1 MNSSLPFQTDTRHP
15 PAAGAR
21 PALPADPAAIYGDL
35 FTAVQRSGVF
45 SDQKTFVDC
54 VPKTEPA
61 QIVEQYHHARLAP
74 GFNLGA
80 FIHEHFLVPQAVSVV
95 ATIAESVEHHL
106 AHSWDLLRREP
117 DMPVIGSSL
126 LPLSHPYVIP
136 GGRFREVYYWDS
148 YFTLLGLR
156 EHAREDLV
164 RSITDNLA
172 DLLHRYGLIPNG
184 NRTYY
189 LTRSQ
194 PPVLSLMVEFVMHH
208 DGPSALERYLPAL
221 QAELDYWNDV
231 TASTQHVVALPGG
244 GTLQRY
250 YDQSDCP
257 RWEAF
262 SQDEHLSRVSP
273 QAPGELYRN
282 LRSGGE
288 SGWDFSSRWFMG
300 GETLG
305 HIRTTEFVP
314 VDLNCFLLHLER
326 TLSKALAAAGRTADA
341 ERMAEA
347 ATRREQLIQRHCWS
361 DAHGFFFDHHLPT
374 GQCSPHYTM
383 AAVVPLFIRCATQ
396 AQADAVAAILRE
408 RFLQAGGLQT
418 TLTRSGEQWD
428 APNGWA
434 PLQWM
439 AVTGLVNYGH
449 NDLAAEIAQRW
460 INLNVGVFARTGRLM
475 EKYNVVDLSLP
486 AGGGEYPTQDG
497 FAWTNAVL
505 LKLLKSYPLV
515 KAEAEPP
522 GPGLSCRC
530 ETGVVVRPEQ

>member
-1 MNSSLPFQTDTRHP
+1 MTSTP
-15 PAAGAR
+15 PALCPSFEGGC
-21 PALPADPAAIYGDL
+21 PILPPDPAAVYGDL
-35 FTAVQRSGVF
+35 FLAVQRGGVF

-54 VPKTEPA
+54 VPKQEPA
-61 QIVEQYHHARLAP
+61 LIVAQYERVRHET
-74 GFNLGA
+74 GFDLGA
-80 FIHEHFLVPQAVSVV
+80 FVQENFLVPQALSVV

-117 DMPVIGSSL
+117 DMPVVGSSL
-126 LPLSHPYVIP
+126 LALGNPYVIP

-156 EHAREDLV
+156 EHGREDLV
-164 RSITDNLA
+164 RSMTDNLA
-172 DLLHRYGLIPNG
+172 DLVRRYGLVPNG

-194 PPVLSLMVEFVMHH
+194 PPVLALMVDFVMQHE
-208 DGPSALERYLPAL
+208 GPATLERYRPAL
-221 QAELDYWNDV
+221 QAELDYWNDLNAP
-231 TASTQHVVALPGG
+231 TRHVVSLPGG

-250 YDQSDCP
+250 YDQGDGP
-257 RWEAF
+257 RSEAF
-262 SQDEHLSRVSP
+262 AQDEHLSQTSA
-273 QAPGELYRN
+273 QAPAELYRN
-282 LRSGGE
+282 LRTGTE

-300 GETLG
+300 GETLAD
-305 HIRTTEFVP
+305 IRTTEFVP
-314 VDLNCFLLHLER
+314 VDLNCFLLQLER
-326 TLSKALAAAGRTADA
+326 ILSKALAAAGDVPKA
-341 ERMAEA
+341 EELARA
-347 ATRREQLIQRHCWS
+347 ATRREKLIQRHCWS
-361 DAHGFFFDHHLPT
+361 DSAGFFFDHHLPT
-374 GQCSPHYTM
+374 GQPSPHYTL
-383 AAVVPLFIRCATQ
+383 AAVTPLFVRCATQ
-396 AQADAVAAILRE
+396 TQADAVAAVLRE

-439 AVTGLVNYGH
+439 AVAGLVNYGH

-497 FAWTNAVL
+497 FAWTNSVL

-515 KAEAEPP
+515 KSDPASPV
-522 GPGLSCRC
+522 PGLVCHC
-530 ETGVVVRPEQ
+530 EDGTRPGV